1 VRLERA
7 RRHGATGSRLN
18 VKQPNRLRVSAS
30 SAAGAVG
37 FTSGEAAANKP
48 AVACSATAVHRV
60 LEQNI
65 SDLAILRPLFAMKI
79 ILLSKV

>member
-1 VRLERA
+1 
-7 RRHGATGSRLN
+7 
-18 VKQPNRLRVSAS
+18 
-30 SAAGAVG
+30 VG

-65 SDLAILRPLFAMKI
+65 SDLAILMPLFAMKI